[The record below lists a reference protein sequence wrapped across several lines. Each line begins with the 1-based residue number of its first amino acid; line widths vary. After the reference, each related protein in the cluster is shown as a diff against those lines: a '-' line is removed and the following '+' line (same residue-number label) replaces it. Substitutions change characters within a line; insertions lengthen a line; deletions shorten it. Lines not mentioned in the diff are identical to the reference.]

1 MLNVPETVL
10 LLAMVLVGLL
20 VLCVVFIALVALVRV
35 WIEERRE
42 RKGEGE

>member
-1 MLNVPETVL
+1 MLNVLETVL

-35 WIEERRE
+35 WIEEWRE
-42 RKGEGE
+42 RKEEQE